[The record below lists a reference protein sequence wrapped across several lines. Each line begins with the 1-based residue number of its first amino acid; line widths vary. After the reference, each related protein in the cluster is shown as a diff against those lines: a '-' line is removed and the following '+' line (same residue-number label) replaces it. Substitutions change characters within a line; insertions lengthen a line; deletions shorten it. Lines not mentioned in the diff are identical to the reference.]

1 MQAGCWHFN
10 CCHLDLLGW
19 MEKKKTQRSQ
29 QDWHKGNAYSSSIC
43 QSCAGAETD
52 CSWATWDSPRLGA
65 DPNLDLLSIKAGDAV
80 VIVQGDAAYSM
91 VCCTLAGLQLSALQ
105 ELAEF
110 PSPTCHQPFFLPL
123 QVFLEWETGVLSISY
138 MVQV

>member
-19 MEKKKTQRSQ
+19 MEKKAQRSQ

-65 DPNLDLLSIKAGDAV
+65 DPNLDLLSVEAGDAV
-80 VIVQGDAAYSM
+80 VIVQGDASYSM

-105 ELAEF
+105 ELAVSLSNL
-110 PSPTCHQPFFLPL
+110 SPAFFLPL